1 MKTTYFNDCKNL
13 DEVKRRYKELALK
26 HHPDRGGDTRIMQ
39 DINNAYDAIKKNPFF
54 KFYKEKEESQQDYVQ
69 FPDIISQIIGMK
81 DIVIELC
88 GNWLWISGNT
98 YKHRRELKQYGF
110 LFADKK
116 KLWYWRPNDYKSA
129 NQEPRSM
136 EYIRSKYGSD
146 VYQTPNTPELETS
159 DEQKK

>member
-26 HHPDRGGDTRIMQ
+26 HHPDRGGNTQIMQ
-39 DINNAYDAIKKNPFF
+39 DINNEYEAIKKNPFF
-54 KFYKEKEESQQDYVQ
+54 KFYKEKEEAQKDYVE
-69 FPDIISQIIGMK
+69 FPDIINNIIGFK
-81 DIVIELC
+81 DLTIELC

-98 YKHRRELKQYGF
+98 FKHRKDLKQFGF

-129 NQEPRSM
+129 NQAPKPM
-136 EYIRSKYGSD
+136 EFIRRKYGSD
-146 VYQTPNTPELETS
+146 IYPTAKTPELETS
-159 DEQKK
+159 DKPKK

>member
-39 DINNAYDAIKKNPFF
+39 AVNNEYDAIRKNPFF
-54 KFYKEKEESQQDYVQ
+54 KFWKEKEESQQDYVQ
-69 FPDIISQIIGMK
+69 FPDIISKIIGFK
-81 DIVIELC
+81 DITIELC

-98 YKHRRELKQYGF
+98 YKHRKELKQYGF

-129 NQEPRSM
+129 NQEPKSM
-136 EYIRSKYGSD
+136 QYIRTKYGSD
-146 VYQTPNTPELETS
+146 VYPTTNTPELETA
-159 DEQKK
+159 EV